1 MTTFEY
7 EIEIAAPVE
16 RVFAFD
22 SAPENWPRTMAG
34 LRDFEVLSETETG
47 AEMRATYKLL
57 GIATEMEMELTVVEP
72 NAEIAVAID
81 SDGMRGE
88 TRNRYVAGG
97 DGTRILHR
105 TEYEMG
111 DSLRDR
117 LLEPVARRYNER
129 QLRTHLENTRDLIE
143 AEIEAETATPA

>member
-34 LRDFEVLSETETG
+34 LRDFEVLNQTDTG
-47 AEMRATYKLL
+47 ASMRATYKLL
-57 GIATEMEMELTVVEP
+57 GTAMEMEMEMAVVEP
-72 NAEIAVAID
+72 NEEISVAIE
-81 SDGMRGE
+81 SDGMSGE
-88 TRNRYVAGG
+88 TRNRYVASG

-105 TEYEMG
+105 TDYEMG
-111 DSLRDR
+111 DSLLDR